1 MTRHSF
7 SRVLGQLLLLVLV
20 CLLVGWI
27 VGQPAWVL
35 VVGLGCYLA
44 WTLRQ
49 MSRFYYWLSS
59 HPNDPPPEA
68 RGIWGEIFDSIYH
81 MQRRDGRMRARLQAV
96 IDRIQ
101 ASTAALREAVVMV
114 DRDGHLEWW
123 NHAAE
128 RLIGLRSPDDSGQHV
143 ANLIRDPRFIEYF
156 EQGDFREPLEIPAPA
171 DINIQLQYAITR
183 YGPGDRL
190 MVVRDVTRLHNLEQM
205 RKDFVAN
212 VSHELRTPLTV
223 VVGYLETMLDLDDD
237 LNPRWKRPLQQM
249 QQQANRM
256 QALLND
262 LLLLARLETS
272 DNPSEDELVDVRPL
286 LEHIRKDA
294 EALSG
299 ERGHRITLEID
310 GNTRLY
316 AIEGELRSAFSNLA
330 FNAVKYTPD
339 GGDITLR
346 WHSDAQGQHLSVI
359 DNGEGIAPQHL
370 MRLTERFYRVDTSR
384 NSTTGGTGLGL
395 AIVKHVLLR
404 HQGKLEIKSDVGK
417 GSCFSCHFP
426 PARSAPRV

>member
-1 MTRHSF
+1 MAKNSF
-7 SRVLGQLLLLVLV
+7 RRVLGQVLLLVLA
-20 CLLVGWI
+20 CLLLGWI
-27 VGQPAWVL
+27 AGEPAWAL
-35 VVGLGCYLA
+35 VIGLGGYLV

-49 MSRFYYWLSS
+49 MARFSDWLSA

-68 RGIWGEIFDSIYH
+68 RGVWGEIFDSIYH
-81 MQRRDGRMRARLQAV
+81 LQRRDNKMRSRLQAV

-101 ASTAALREAVVMV
+101 SSTSALRDAVVMI
-114 DRDGHLEWW
+114 DSEGHLEWW

-128 RLIGLRSPDDSGQHV
+128 RLLGLRTPDDSGQHV

-156 EQGDFREPLEIPAPA
+156 ERGDFRDPLEIPAP
-171 DINIQLQYAITR
+171 INLNVQLQYAITR

-190 MVVRDVTRLHNLEQM
+190 MVVRDVTRVYNLEQM

-223 VVGYLETMLDLDDD
+223 VVGYLETLLDMDEE

-249 QQQANRM
+249 QQQASRM
-256 QALLND
+256 QALLHD

-272 DNPSEDELVDVRPL
+272 DNPGEEERVDVRPL

-299 ERGHRITLEID
+299 ERGHRITLD
-310 GNTRLY
+310 VQGNTRMHG
-316 AIEGELRSAFSNLA
+316 IEGELRSAFSNLA

-339 GGDITLR
+339 QGEINLR
-346 WHSDAQGQHLSVI
+346 WWSDEKGQHLSVS
-359 DNGEGIAPQHL
+359 DTGVGIAPQHIN
-370 MRLTERFYRVDTSR
+370 RLTERFYRVDTSR

-404 HQGKLEIKSDVGK
+404 HQGRLEITSVPGQ
-417 GSCFSCHFP
+417 GSTFSCHFP
-426 PARSAPRV
+426 PSRAA

>member
-1 MTRHSF
+1 MTTTYPTQTLQRIS
-7 SRVLGQLLLLVLV
+7 SRS
-20 CLLVGWI
+20 
-27 VGQPAWVL
+27 P
-35 VVGLGCYLA
+35 
-44 WTLRQ
+44 
-49 MSRFYYWLSS
+49 
-59 HPNDPPPEA
+59 
-68 RGIWGEIFDSIYH
+68 
-81 MQRRDGRMRARLQAV
+81 
-96 IDRIQ
+96 
-101 ASTAALREAVVMV
+101 TAALDA
-114 DRDGHLEWW
+114 DALLEK
-123 NHAAE
+123 AA
-128 RLIGLRSPDDSGQHV
+128 RQPGLADFG
-143 ANLIRDPRFIEYF
+143 
-156 EQGDFREPLEIPAPA
+156 GDAPPFREPLEIPAPA

-426 PARSAPRV
+426 PARSAPRD